1 MFGRHDFQRGPD
13 VAFEVPGFGAA
24 VAGAEDDMDMQGGL
38 ALRIVGDRRQ
48 SGKATSTCSRIE
60 IFR

>member
-1 MFGRHDFQRGPD
+1 
-13 VAFEVPGFGAA
+13 
-24 VAGAEDDMDMQGGL
+24 MDMQGGL